1 MGGAYSGFSQ
11 RSPVAATTQSYS
23 GTRDDQRE
31 YINAQLSLKYK
42 IIDGLFAK
50 GQLAYMSSNEFRKN
64 QNKPFDVFSY
74 DNDTDIYTYQGTN
87 GANILDERFKK
98 YRQLYPLLSLE
109 YDKTINDHTFKGLA
123 LAEWI
128 DEYNRTT
135 STSRRDLLSM
145 DIPFMFAGSPEDI
158 LNNGSANERGR
169 ASYVGRFN
177 YDYKSKYLLEATFRA
192 DGSYNFAP
200 DSRWGFFPSVSAGW
214 RISDESFMDGLGFLD
229 DLKLRGSYSQMG
241 YDRYVKNN
249 VLQEFQYIQGYT
261 IREGTTAYYMNG
273 DDLGRIIT
281 PTGLANPAITW
292 YDMTTYNV
300 GLDAAFLEGII
311 GFEFDMFYRLRE
323 NIFGEPLES
332 YPTTFGAGLP
342 AVNINTS
349 DDRGFELVIK
359 HKNRVGEVNYSV
371 NAFTAYSREK
381 WVDFNEDKY
390 EDEDDIRIRQKTGN
404 WTNRWIGYVSDGQ
417 FMTQEEIDSHI
428 IDQDQNGNTTL
439 RPGDIRY
446 IDVNG
451 DSVITDRDRDVIGY
465 GQLPDLTFGL
475 DLNVEWKGLSLSVLF
490 QGASR
495 FNMNISGKARGGFAN
510 WSTPFDYHYQYRWT
524 PDPDDLTKN
533 INPDVR
539 FPAVDGTG
547 QGNTANNNLTSDFW
561 LQDNTY
567 LRLKNLN
574 ISYSLPGEWVQ
585 KAGIDNVRF
594 YVAGTNLWTI
604 SKLGIYED
612 FWDPEGPQNQG
623 GSTYP
628 PLRTWTVGLNVTL

>member
-1 MGGAYSGFSQ
+1 
-11 RSPVAATTQSYS
+11 
-23 GTRDDQRE
+23 
-31 YINAQLSLKYK
+31 
-42 IIDGLFAK
+42 
-50 GQLAYMSSNEFRKN
+50 
-64 QNKPFDVFSY
+64 
-74 DNDTDIYTYQGTN
+74 
-87 GANILDERFKK
+87 
-98 YRQLYPLLSLE
+98 
-109 YDKTINDHTFKGLA
+109 
-123 LAEWI
+123 
-128 DEYNRTT
+128 
-135 STSRRDLLSM
+135 
-145 DIPFMFAGSPEDI
+145 
-158 LNNGSANERGR
+158 
-169 ASYVGRFN
+169 
-177 YDYKSKYLLEATFRA
+177 
-192 DGSYNFAP
+192 
-200 DSRWGFFPSVSAGW
+200 
-214 RISDESFMDGLGFLD
+214 
-229 DLKLRGSYSQMG
+229 
-241 YDRYVKNN
+241 
-249 VLQEFQYIQGYT
+249 
-261 IREGTTAYYMNG
+261 
-273 DDLGRIIT
+273 
-281 PTGLANPAITW
+281 
-292 YDMTTYNV
+292 
-300 GLDAAFLEGII
+300 
-311 GFEFDMFYRLRE
+311 
-323 NIFGEPLES
+323 
-332 YPTTFGAGLP
+332 
-342 AVNINTS
+342 
-349 DDRGFELVIK
+349 
-359 HKNRVGEVNYSV
+359 
-371 NAFTAYSREK
+371 
-381 WVDFNEDKY
+381 
-390 EDEDDIRIRQKTGN
+390 
-404 WTNRWIGYVSDGQ
+404 
-417 FMTQEEIDSHI
+417 MTQEEIDSHI